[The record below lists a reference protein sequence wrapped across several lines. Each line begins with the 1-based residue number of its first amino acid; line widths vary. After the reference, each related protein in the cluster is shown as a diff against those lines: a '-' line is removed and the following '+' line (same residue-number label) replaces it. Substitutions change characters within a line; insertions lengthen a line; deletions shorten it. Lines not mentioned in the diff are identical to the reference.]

1 MIDENNLNS
10 SFYILAHE
18 TCHLLF
24 SKYIYKNNYSKRIVW
39 LDESFATNFSGQV
52 EYEIESGKFNKKVS
66 KYINLDFL
74 PSIKEISF
82 KNNNIIN
89 EKYNAY
95 DFFRIIGRYMIENYS
110 KENLLKIYKN
120 ENEVLKLEDNI
131 LKKSILYFG
140 VNVI

>member
-1 MIDENNLNS
+1 MLND
-10 SFYILAHE
+10 A
-18 TCHLLF
+18 LLT
-24 SKYIYKNNYSKRIVW
+24 KLKQITEEEKRI
-39 LDESFATNFSGQV
+39 LEGETIEKSLYTKKNEF
-52 EYEIESGKFNKKVS
+52 EIESGKFNKKVS

-131 LKKSILYFG
+131 LKKSISYFG